1 MQLPQMFSRE
11 KKIGGAQLM
20 REGEGLPFG
29 IDKKYSTLCIGRHIG
44 RLSPTSNITIFGP
57 RRGLEDCW
65 RCSYRYRLEADDMIS
80 KNQL

>member
-29 IDKKYSTLCIGRHIG
+29 IDKKCSTLCIG

-57 RRGLEDCW
+57 RRELEDCW
-65 RCSYRYRLEADDMIS
+65 RCKTNSN
-80 KNQL
+80 KNGHFC